1 MASMDN
7 QATIRLPLITFLDV
21 EASGLLQQD
30 SYPIEIGWADTLGN
44 SDSFL
49 IRPFDTWPYWD
60 RHAEA
65 LHGNTRSQLLEE
77 GIPVAEAAHR
87 LNEMLGV
94 ETVYCDAWEYDGFWL
109 SRLFEAAG
117 VERSFTLADVH
128 QLYGVL
134 GAERTDLLVDIVR
147 EIPTPHRAREDAA
160 RGRELPAEAEDAQL
174 TVTGGS
180 ILLTAGGSFLC
191 KQWDGVLPTLLRRR
205 CATLVGECITD
216 QLESEEN
223 SP

>member
-7 QATIRLPLITFLDV
+7 QATTRLPLITFLDV
-21 EASGLLQQD
+21 EASGLLQPD

-49 IRPFDTWPYWD
+49 IRPFDTWSYWD

-65 LHGNTRSQLLEE
+65 LHGITRGQLLEE
-77 GIPVAEAAHR
+77 GIPVAEAARR

-94 ETVYCDAWEYDGFWL
+94 ETVYCDALEYDGFWL

-128 QLYGVL
+128 QLHGVL
-134 GAERTDLLVDIVR
+134 GAERAALLRDIVR
-147 EIPTPHRAREDAA
+147 EMPTPHRAREDAA
-160 RGRELPAEAEDAQL
+160 RYAEACREAL
-174 TVTGGS
+174 GR
-180 ILLTAGGSFLC
+180 IY
-191 KQWDGVLPTLLRRR
+191 
-205 CATLVGECITD
+205 
-216 QLESEEN
+216 
-223 SP
+223 